1 MQKMTKLKIVS
12 YFSLFQVTQTTES
25 SHSMKAYQQIIKE
38 DFKEKQYNK
47 IKNKS

>member
-12 YFSLFQVTQTTES
+12 YFFLFQITKTTES

-38 DFKEKQYNK
+38 DLKKKQ
-47 IKNKS
+47 